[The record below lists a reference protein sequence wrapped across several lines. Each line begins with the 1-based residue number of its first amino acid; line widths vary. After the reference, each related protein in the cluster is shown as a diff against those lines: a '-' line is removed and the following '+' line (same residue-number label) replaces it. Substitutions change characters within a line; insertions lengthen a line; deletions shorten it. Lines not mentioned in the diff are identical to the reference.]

1 MARIFVVFALVLG
14 IGLSTVVPA
23 GPGGSPGPGGTT
35 AYAAPDPDG
44 FPSKDDVDQAKQ
56 KAATAADEAGR
67 IEAQLAAANS
77 ELRRLD
83 GQFEMA
89 AEAYNQARYELQQAD
104 HAAKAAKSRAASA
117 RRAAEDKRRAVGAFA
132 ARTYQQGGEQARLSG
147 LLSTSDPQ
155 QLIDRVAQ
163 VRHVSDAAA
172 ANLQKLQAARAVSA
186 VLDRQAAA
194 AREQRQAAAAAADQ
208 AKTKAEQALAEQD
221 RAVEAVERQKEAQL
235 ARLAELRHTSVQLAK
250 QRQAGLEE
258 LARKR
263 AEEQR
268 RKAAAEAARRARE
281 AAERDRRSGSGDSG
295 SDGSDVPAR
304 GTASEAVRYAL
315 AQVGEPYVFGAAGPG
330 TWDCSGLTMR
340 AWAQAGVSM
349 PHFARGQYWQSKHIG
364 LGDLRPGDLIFWAN
378 DPGDSNTIHHVAM
391 YLGNGRMVHAPRP
404 GRSVEI
410 QSMWY
415 MGTPTHY
422 ARP

>member
-1 MARIFVVFALVLG
+1 VVFALVLG

-23 GPGGSPGPGGTT
+23 GPGGSPGPGGAT

-44 FPSKDDVDQAKQ
+44 FPSKDDIDKVKQ

-67 IEAQLAAANS
+67 IEAQLAAANA
-77 ELRRLD
+77 ELRQLD
-83 GQFEMA
+83 GRFQMA
-89 AEAYNQARYELQQAD
+89 VETYNLARYQLGAAD
-104 HAAKAAKSRAASA
+104 RAAKAAKVRAASA
-117 RRAAEDKRRAVGAFA
+117 RRAVEEKRRAVGAFA

-163 VRHVSDAAA
+163 AKHVSDAAA
-172 ANLQKLQAARAVSA
+172 ADLHKLQAARAVAS
-186 VLDRQAAA
+186 VLDRQAAT
-194 AREQRQAAAAAADQ
+194 ARKKQQATAKAADA
-208 AKTKAEQALAEQD
+208 AKAKAEQALAEQD

-235 ARLAELRHTSVQLAK
+235 ARLAELRHTSVKLTK

-281 AAERDRRSGSGDSG
+281 AAERDRRNPSDTGGSDSG
-295 SDGSDVPAR
+295 GSDAPS
-304 GTASEAVRYAL
+304 GGQASEAVRYAL
-315 AQVGEPYVFGAAGPG
+315 SQVGEPYVFGADGPG

-340 AWAQAGVSM
+340 AWEQAGVTM
-349 PHFARGQYWQSKHIG
+349 PHFARGQYWQSHHIG

-391 YLGNGRMVHAPRP
+391 YLGTGRMVHAPRP